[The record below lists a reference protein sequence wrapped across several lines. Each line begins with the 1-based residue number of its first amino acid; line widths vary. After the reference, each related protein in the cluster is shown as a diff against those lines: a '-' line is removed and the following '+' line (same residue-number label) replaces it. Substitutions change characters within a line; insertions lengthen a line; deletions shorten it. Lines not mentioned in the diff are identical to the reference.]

1 VKSKSE
7 RPQILSGMHGSS
19 KCSSWAVLYVLDVI
33 VDFTERAPL
42 FLFFDVVPVLPDTAL
57 EVSEEFPLLETC
69 VEAEPF
75 FLPILILWVEKYMQ
89 LTFSFRVGR
98 INTLR

>member
-1 VKSKSE
+1 MKSKSE

-19 KCSSWAVLYVLDVI
+19 KCSSWAVLYVLEVI

-42 FLFFDVVPVLPDTAL
+42 FLFFDVVPVFPETAL

-69 VEAEPF
+69 EAEPF
-75 FLPILILWVEKYMQ
+75 FLPILQ
-89 LTFSFRVGR
+89 LSAV
-98 INTLR
+98 NC